1 MSTGQRRCHDNEQ
14 YSNKIGPIGFK
25 EKASCQLVDVPYY
38 HIATPAIND
47 ALHCVHKEKQEEAR
61 WGVAEEAQQ
70 GQDNRAEGFQPC
82 SGELCLVEWL
92 EDALGS

>member
-1 MSTGQRRCHDNEQ
+1 MGQGRCRNDEQ

-25 EKASCQLVDVPYY
+25 EKASCRLVDVPYY
-38 HIATPAIND
+38 HITTPAINN
-47 ALHCVHKEKQEEAR
+47 ALRCVHEEKQEEAR

-70 GQDNRAEGFQPC
+70 GQDNPAEGFQPR
-82 SGELCLVEWL
+82 SGELCLAEWL